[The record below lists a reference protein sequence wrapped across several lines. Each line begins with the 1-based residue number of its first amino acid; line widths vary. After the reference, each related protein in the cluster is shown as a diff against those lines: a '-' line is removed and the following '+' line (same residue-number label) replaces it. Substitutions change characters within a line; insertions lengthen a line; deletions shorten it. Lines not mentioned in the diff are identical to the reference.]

1 MAKKNLFTKTLD
13 ETLLN
18 RRSFLKWSSALGGTA
33 ALGITAAMAGEKG
46 VGLKAAETAAAAGG
60 EKTLTVSCYHNCGGR
75 CVLGAVVKD
84 GAISRIVADPS
95 EENGPND
102 PPRAI
107 PCLRGRSQTHRVYA
121 PERLKYPLK
130 RVGKRGEGKFER
142 ISWNEALD
150 TIAGEMKRIKSKY
163 GNESFFFH
171 YASGTQWKGPDG
183 RAPVRRLM
191 RLHGGYTDYYN
202 SYSTACYNSVRPYI
216 TGGKGNSADDVLN
229 SKLIVLFGDN
239 SVVTR
244 SGGDN
249 FGQYLLEAKNQG
261 IKIICVDPMLT
272 DTAVATE
279 AEWIPIY
286 PGTDVALIAAL
297 SLVMVKEGL
306 YDKQFMEKYAVGF
319 DEDTLPPN
327 TPKNSSW
334 MAYIDGDA
342 DGVEKTPEWAAKITG
357 IPADRIVRLAR
368 EIATTK
374 PCAMFQGWGWQRR
387 AYGEQPVRA
396 LPVLAAM
403 TGNFAINGGGPGL
416 RPSGLTFPMGKM
428 PLPPNPVKGKIPVFK
443 WPDFITR
450 GTEMTDGP
458 KDRVKDVKRL
468 KANMKFMWN
477 HGGNTIINQHSD
489 INMTKKILADESKL
503 EFIVVVDNN
512 MTPSAKFADILLPET
527 TSFEIESIL
536 TGEGHGEKG
545 STAWA
550 IFNHKLIEPLY
561 ESKEIYWICD
571 QLANR
576 LGIGEQF
583 RDGHKNKQA
592 WLLDMVAEAKKKIP
606 DFPSYEEFK
615 KMGVYKIKADKPI
628 IAFEAFVKDPGKNPL
643 KTPTGKIE
651 VYSPHLAAQND
662 PGEIP
667 AIPKYI
673 PEWEGVSD
681 PLREKFP
688 LLMVSAHAIQRSH
701 STFDNIDY
709 LQEAHPQAFWINTV
723 DAGKRGIKNGD
734 QVKVFNDRGEV
745 HLPAFVTN
753 RVRPG
758 VSNMP
763 QGAWYTPDAKGIDTR
778 GSANVLSKYHPTP
791 FAKGN
796 PQHTNLVQ
804 VEKI

>member
-1 MAKKNLFTKTLD
+1 MAKKNLLTETLN

-33 ALGITAAMAGEKG
+33 ALTGGVN
-46 VGLKAAETAAAAGG
+46 VGLKAVDKTAPAS
-60 EKTLTVSCYHNCGGR
+60 EDKTLTVSCYHNCGGR
-75 CVLGAVVKD
+75 CVLGAVVKE
-84 GAISRIVADPS
+84 GTVSRIVADPS
-95 EENGPND
+95 KETKPDD

-107 PCLRGRSQTHRVYA
+107 PCLRGRSQTRRVYA
-121 PERLKYPLK
+121 PDRLKYPLK

-142 ISWNEALD
+142 ISWDEALD
-150 TIAGEMKRIKSKY
+150 TIAGEMKRIKKQY
-163 GNESFFFH
+163 GNESFYFH

-183 RAPVRRLM
+183 RPPIRRLM
-191 RLHGGYTDYYN
+191 RLFGGYTDYYN
-202 SYSTACYNSVRPYI
+202 TYSTACYRAVMPYI
-216 TGGKGNSADDVLN
+216 TGGSGNSANDVLN
-229 SKLIVLFGDN
+229 SNLIVLFGDN
-239 SVVTR
+239 SVVNR
-244 SGGDN
+244 NGGDN
-249 FGQYLLEAKNQG
+249 FGCYLLDAKKKG
-261 IKIICVDPMLT
+261 VKIISVDPMLT

-297 SLVMVKEGL
+297 SHVIVEEDL
-306 YDKQFMEKYAVGF
+306 YDKQFMKTHAVGF
-319 DEDTLPPN
+319 DEDTLPPDALR
-327 TPKNSSW
+327 NSSW
-334 MAYIDGDA
+334 IAYIKGNA
-342 DGVEKTPEWAAKITG
+342 DGVEKTPQWAEKITG
-357 IPADRIVRLAR
+357 IPANRIIQLAR
-368 EIATTK
+368 QIATSK
-374 PCAMFQGWGWQRR
+374 PVAMFQGWGWQRR

-403 TGNFAINGGGPGL
+403 TGNFGIKGGGPGM
-416 RPSGLTFPMGKM
+416 RPSGKRFPMGSM
-428 PLPPNPVKGKIPVFK
+428 PLPPNPVKGRIPVFL

-458 KDRVKDVKRL
+458 RDRVKDVKRI

-489 INMTKKILADESKL
+489 INLTKKILEDDSKL

-527 TSFEIESIL
+527 TSFEIESLL
-536 TGEGHGEKG
+536 TGEGHTEKG
-545 STAWA
+545 TVAWA

-561 ESKEIYWICD
+561 ESKEIYWMCD

-576 LGIGEQF
+576 LGIGDQF
-583 RDGHKNKQA
+583 RDGHKNKKE
-592 WLLDMVAEAKKKIP
+592 WLLDMVAEARKKIP
-606 DFPSYEEFK
+606 DFPSYEEFR
-615 KMGVYKIKADKPI
+615 KMGVYKIKDDKPT
-628 IAFEAFVKDPGKNPL
+628 IAFENFVKDPKKYPL
-643 KTPTGKIE
+643 STPTGKIE
-651 VYSPHLAAQND
+651 VYSPHLASQND
-662 PGEIP
+662 PKEIP

-681 PLREKFP
+681 PLRKKFP
-688 LLMVSAHAIQRSH
+688 LLMVTAHAVQRSH
-701 STFDNIDY
+701 STFDNVDY
-709 LQEAHPQAFWINTV
+709 LQEAHPQAFWINPL

-734 QVKVFNDRGEV
+734 QIKVFNDRGEV

-758 VSNMP
+758 VTNMP

-778 GSANVLSKYHPTP
+778 GSANVLTKYYPTP